1 MDEINSVLNQI
12 ADNEIEAKNEFEYE
26 QMMDNLMEEYL
37 HQMAA
42 ANSYDMDAVYYGM
55 EGVK

>member
-1 MDEINSVLNQI
+1 MNEINSVLNQI

-26 QMMDNLMEEYL
+26 QMMDTLMEEYL

-42 ANSYDMDAVYYGM
+42 ANSYDMDAENYGM
-55 EGVK
+55 E